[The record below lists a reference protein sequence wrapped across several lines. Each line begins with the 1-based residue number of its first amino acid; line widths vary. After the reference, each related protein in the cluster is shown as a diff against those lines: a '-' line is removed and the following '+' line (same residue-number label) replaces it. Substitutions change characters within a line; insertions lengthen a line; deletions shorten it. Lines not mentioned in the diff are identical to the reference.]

1 MNTPPERQGNIEQ
14 ILDDFIENAPE
25 NESIDEMIEALDD
38 VIYKV
43 LLEKLGYSNS
53 SIEQKKLVR
62 EKMNEFMLNMD
73 FNTPSLAHA
82 EKMLRSIGG
91 GHFANAA
98 EYLQKLHT
106 LRAKTFSHS
115 QSQKAQK
122 SRKKDPVGEILER
135 LVDLNPKIS
144 AEVAIAQ
151 IESDTYNHSITDSD
165 EENIYYET
173 EDGREKFVAK
183 SNIPSRLARLRN
195 SNK

>member
-1 MNTPPERQGNIEQ
+1 MNTPPERQTNIEK
-14 ILDDFIENAPE
+14 ILDDFLDNAPE
-25 NESIDEMIEALDD
+25 NESLDEMIEALDD
-38 VIYKV
+38 VIYKA
-43 LLEKLGYSNS
+43 LLEKFGYSNS

-82 EKMLRSIGG
+82 EKMLRSIGKG
-91 GHFANAA
+91 NYANAA
-98 EYLQKLHT
+98 EYLEKLHT
-106 LRAKTFSHS
+106 LRAKTFSYS

-122 SRKKDPVGEILER
+122 PRKKDPVGEILER
-135 LVDLNPKIS
+135 LVYLNPKIS
-144 AEVAIAQ
+144 AEDAIAQ

-173 EDGREKFVAK
+173 EDGREKSVAK

-195 SNK
+195 STK